1 MEKKLRR
8 GDIEI
13 HLSDYNEDVYNQ
25 TLDVE
30 KELYSEDDLINCED
44 AIRLMVDFLRMMTFG
59 DMTIIE
65 ALEQNTKSLKDNAFV
80 ITNWKDERYEVC
92 E

>member
-1 MEKKLRR
+1 MRR

>member
-1 MEKKLRR
+1 MEKELRR
-8 GDIEI
+8 GDIVI
-13 HLSDYNEDVYNQ
+13 HLTDYNEDVYNQ
-25 TLDVE
+25 ALDVE

-44 AIRLMVDFLRMMTFG
+44 AISLMVNFLRMMGFG

-65 ALEQNTKSLKDNAFV
+65 ALEQNTKYLKDNAFV
-80 ITNWKDERYEVC
+80 ITGWEDERYEVC